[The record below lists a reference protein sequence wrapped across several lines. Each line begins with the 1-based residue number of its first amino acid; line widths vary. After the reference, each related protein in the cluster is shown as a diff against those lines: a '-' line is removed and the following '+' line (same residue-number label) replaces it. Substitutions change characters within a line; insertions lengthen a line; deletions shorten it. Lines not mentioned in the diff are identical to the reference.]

1 MAILRAPEHHQNQ
14 LTGIKGAIGAV
25 ETGLK
30 WYGTLKGAWE
40 VGQTLYRTG
49 QAIAPVIAGLL

>member
-30 WYGTLKGAWE
+30 WYGTLKGVYEA
-40 VGQTLYRTG
+40 GQAIYRTG
-49 QAIAPVIAGLL
+49 QAIPPVIAGLL

>member
-1 MAILRAPEHHQNQ
+1 MAIMRSMEHHQNQ
-14 LTGIKGAIGAV
+14 LTGIKGPIGAV

-30 WYGTLKGAWE
+30 WYGTLKSAWE
-40 VGQTLYRTG
+40 AGQAIYRTG

>member
-1 MAILRAPEHHQNQ
+1 MAIMRSMEHHQNQ

-30 WYGTLKGAWE
+30 WYSTLKGAWE
-40 VGQTLYRTG
+40 AGQAIYRTG